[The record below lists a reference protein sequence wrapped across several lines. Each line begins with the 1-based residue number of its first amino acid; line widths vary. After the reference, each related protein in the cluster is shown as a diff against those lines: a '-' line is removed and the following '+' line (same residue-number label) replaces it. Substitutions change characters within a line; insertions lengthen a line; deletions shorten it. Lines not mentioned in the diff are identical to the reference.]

1 MNSDKITQVFLI
13 LVNAGVLLSV
23 ILLIFELRQNQE
35 IAIAQT
41 RNDISRQAME
51 RDMYLSSSE
60 ISSVIVKAE
69 NGEELDAV
77 EMFQFDRAYSVLFQV
92 FENIV
97 YQYEAGLY
105 SDDEFLVVEER
116 LESLRPTMLDYYIKN
131 ASGYS
136 ASFQRTMTRIYD
148 LE

>member
-1 MNSDKITQVFLI
+1 MNSDKVSQIFLI

-23 ILLIFELRQNQE
+23 VLLIFELRQNQE

-41 RNDISRQAME
+41 RNDISKQAME
-51 RDMYLSSSE
+51 RDMYFSSNE
-60 ISSVIVKAE
+60 ISSIVVKAE
-69 NGEELDAV
+69 NGEELSDV
-77 EMFQFDRAYSVLFQV
+77 ETFQFDRAYSVLFQV

-97 YQYEAGLY
+97 YQYEAGMY
-105 SDDEFLVVEER
+105 SDEEFLVVEER

-131 ASGYS
+131 ASGYT
-136 ASFQRTMTRIYD
+136 ASFQRTMTRIHD